1 MNVKR
6 RRLPNFETCSV
17 ALFATL
23 ALSGPFQARAQTSPP
38 ATRISHSAP
47 AQSKGTTAPTPST
60 RERLSRLDAFRG
72 PKDGSLSSADF
83 DETLK

>member
-6 RRLPNFETCSV
+6 RLLPNFETCSV

-38 ATRISHSAP
+38 ATRMSHSVP
-47 AQSKGTTAPTPST
+47 AQSKGTTAPNTST
-60 RERLSRLDAFRG
+60 RERLSRQDAFMG
-72 PKDGSLSSADF
+72 PKDGSLSAVDF
-83 DETLK
+83 DEALK

>member
-23 ALSGPFQARAQTSPP
+23 ALSGPFQSRAQTSPP
-38 ATRISHSAP
+38 ATRMSHSAP
-47 AQSKGTTAPTPST
+47 APGKAATAPGSST
-60 RERLSRLDAFRG
+60 RVQPSRQDAFSG
-72 PKDGSLSSADF
+72 GKDGSISSADF
-83 DETLK
+83 DEALK

>member
-38 ATRISHSAP
+38 ATRMSHSAP
-47 AQSKGTTAPTPST
+47 APTKGSVVPNGAT

-72 PKDGSLSSADF
+72 PKDGSLSSVDF

>member
-6 RRLPNFETCSV
+6 RLLPNFETCSV

-38 ATRISHSAP
+38 ATRISHAAP
-47 AQSKGTTAPTPST
+47 APSKGTTAPNVST
-60 RERLSRLDAFRG
+60 RERLSRPDASG
-72 PKDGSLSSADF
+72 GLKDGSLSSADF
-83 DETLK
+83 DEALK

>member
-1 MNVKR
+1 MNLKR
-6 RRLPNFETCSV
+6 RRLSNFETCSV

-23 ALSGPFQARAQTSPP
+23 ALTGPFQARAQTSPP
-38 ATRISHSAP
+38 ATRMSHFAP
-47 AQSKGTTAPTPST
+47 APTKGSVVPRAATG
-60 RERLSRLDAFRG
+60 ERLSRQDAFSG

>member
-38 ATRISHSAP
+38 AARISHSAP
-47 AQSKGTTAPTPST
+47 APSKGTMTPNAST

>member
-6 RRLPNFETCSV
+6 RLLPNFETCSV

-38 ATRISHSAP
+38 ATRMSHSAP
-47 AQSKGTTAPTPST
+47 APSKGTTAPSAST
-60 RERLSRLDAFRG
+60 RERLSRPDAFRG

-83 DETLK
+83 DEALK

>member
-38 ATRISHSAP
+38 ATRMSHSAP
-47 AQSKGTTAPTPST
+47 AQSKGTAAPNSPA
-60 RERLSRLDAFRG
+60 RDRLRRQDAFRG
-72 PKDGSLSSADF
+72 PKDGSISSADF
-83 DETLK
+83 DEALK